1 MDNLKKATF
10 FMILSGISFSL
21 SGFFAEHAIV
31 SGDFF
36 VTLTARF
43 FIPFLFLVPF
53 IIKKMGEISFWSNS
67 YKQLPRAFSITF
79 SQALFFLCAAKTSLF
94 IAMVLY
100 NTGPIFICL
109 ITLFSKTRRATRA
122 EILAALIGF
131 FGVVLVLKTGGI
143 DYESFLYFGVGLLS
157 GLSLAFSQFFLH
169 RSAQTD
175 DNLSIMTYTYLYG
188 TIISGVLSACFSKG
202 NYMDVFTNNT
212 MVLVFLFLMAMGSL
226 GNQWFRGRAY
236 KLTTKISNLSA
247 LLYLNILFS
256 LLLDILFNNSIPSV
270 IQITGAIFVMGSAA
284 IPIIVRVNKQQTEQ
298 RRAASS

>member
-10 FMILSGISFSL
+10 FMIFSGISFSL
-21 SGFFAEHAIV
+21 SGFFAEHAII

-36 VTLTARF
+36 LTLTARF
-43 FIPFLFLVPF
+43 FIPLLFLIPF
-53 IIKKMGEISFWSNS
+53 IITRMKRISFWRNS
-67 YKQLPRAFSITF
+67 YKQLPRAFSITL

-109 ITLFSKTRRATRA
+109 ITLFSKTRRATRL
-122 EILAALIGF
+122 EIIAAFVGF
-131 FGVVLVLKTGGI
+131 FGVFLILKTGSM
-143 DYESFLYFGVGLLS
+143 DYESFFYLGIGLLS

-188 TIISGVLSACFSKG
+188 TVIAGTLSGFFSKES
-202 NYMDVFTNNT
+202 YSEVFTTNSI
-212 MVLVFLFLMAMGSL
+212 VLLFLFLMAMGSL
-226 GNQWFRGRAY
+226 GNQWFRGKAY
-236 KLTTKISNLSA
+236 KLTTRISNLSA

-256 LLLDILFNNSIPSV
+256 LILDIMFNNSIPSF
-270 IQITGAIFVMGSAA
+270 IQITGAIFVMGSAV
-284 IPIIVRVNKQQTEQ
+284 IPVIQRGNKKHTEQ
-298 RRAASS
+298 RRAVSS

>member
-21 SGFFAEHAIV
+21 SGFFAEHAII

-36 VTLTARF
+36 LTLTARF
-43 FIPFLFLVPF
+43 FIPFLFLIPF
-53 IIKKMGEISFWSNS
+53 IIARMKKISFWRNS
-67 YKQLPRAFSITF
+67 YKQLPRAFSITL

-109 ITLFSKTRRATRA
+109 ITLFSKTKRATRL
-122 EILAALIGF
+122 EIIAAFVGFLGVFLI
-131 FGVVLVLKTGGI
+131 LKTGSV
-143 DYESFLYFGVGLLS
+143 DYESFYYLGIGLLS

-175 DNLSIMTYTYLYG
+175 DNVSIMTYTYLYG
-188 TIISGVLSACFSKG
+188 TIIAGTLSVFFSKES
-202 NYMDVFTNNT
+202 YSEVFTAT
-212 MVLVFLFLMAMGSL
+212 PIVLLFLFLMAMGSL
-226 GNQWFRGRAY
+226 GNQWFRGKAY
-236 KLTTKISNLSA
+236 KLTTRISNLSA

-256 LLLDILFNNSIPSV
+256 LLLDMTFNNNTPSF
-270 IQITGAIFVMGSAA
+270 IQITGATFVMGSAVV
-284 IPIIVRVNKQQTEQ
+284 PIIRRENKKHTEQ
-298 RRAASS
+298 RRVVSS

>member
-1 MDNLKKATF
+1 MDSLKKATF

-36 VTLTARF
+36 LTLTARF
-43 FIPFLFLVPF
+43 LIPFLLLIPF
-53 IIKKMGEISFWSNS
+53 IITRMKNISFWINS
-67 YKQLPRAFSITF
+67 YKQLPRAFSIII

-109 ITLFSKTRRATRA
+109 FTLFSKTKRATWL
-122 EILAALIGF
+122 EVIAAFVGFLGVFLI
-131 FGVVLVLKTGGI
+131 LKTGSI
-143 DYESFLYFGVGLLS
+143 DYESFFYLGIGVFS
-157 GLSLAFSQFFLH
+157 GVSLAFSQFFLH
-169 RSAQTD
+169 KSAQTD

-188 TIISGVLSACFSKG
+188 TIIAGILSALFSKES
-202 NYMDVFTNNT
+202 YSEVFTT
-212 MVLVFLFLMAMGSL
+212 TPIVLLFLLLMAMGSL
-226 GNQWFRGRAY
+226 GNQWFRGKAY
-236 KLTTKISNLSA
+236 KLTARISNLSA

-256 LLLDILFNNSIPSV
+256 LILDIIFNKSIPSF
-270 IQITGAIFVMGSAA
+270 IQVTGAIFVMGIAV
-284 IPIIVRVNKQQTEQ
+284 IPVIQRGNKKHTEQ